1 MTYQFDFSFLEDR
14 WSDLLRGVLLT
25 VELTAIAVVLGS
37 LFGTLC
43 AIGGMSRFA
52 FLRWTIAAYVEVIRN
67 TPLIVQTF
75 WLFFGL
81 SIVGLR
87 LSPIEAAAAA
97 LTVNVTAYTSEIIRA
112 GIDSIHRGQIEAAQ
126 SLGLS
131 RFQLFQDVVLP
142 PAIEKVFP
150 ALTSQFVLMMLAS
163 SIMSQIS
170 AEELTAVAG
179 RIQSETFR
187 GIETYLVV
195 AVIYVILSLL
205 LRLIFQAVAYF
216 AFPRR
221 RRMKLAHVTP

>member
-1 MTYQFDFSFLEDR
+1 MKYQFDFGFLDDR
-14 WSDLLRGVLLT
+14 WPDLLRGVLLT
-25 VELTAIAVVLGS
+25 AELTGIAVVLGT

-43 AIGGMSRFA
+43 AVAGMSRFTW
-52 FLRWTIAAYVEVIRN
+52 LRRVVSIYVEIIRN
-67 TPLIVQTF
+67 TPLLVQTF

-81 SIVGLR
+81 SIIGLR
-87 LSPIEAAAAA
+87 LTPIEAAAIA

-112 GIDSIHRGQIEAAQ
+112 GIESIHRGQLEAAS

-131 RFQLFQDVVLP
+131 RFQVLADVILP

-170 AEELTAVAG
+170 TEELTAVAG

-195 AVIYVILSLL
+195 AVIYVFLSMLLRLL
-205 LRLIFQAVAYF
+205 LRGLAYA
-216 AFPRR
+216 AFPRVR
-221 RRMKLAHVTP
+221 RLGMPV